1 MRIKIINEKLSNYN
15 DEYKVQSMNYDM
27 VVVDDNNER
36 TAVNIE
42 DVKLIPETDIDKL
55 IVSYSDI
62 LKIKLNNYI
71 SAALYAALIEGIEGE
86 TNRRLDSLEVLKD
99 EYKISK
105 RGIWE
110 KKLVLVVNKS
120 IPLDITIV
128 GEKYAHKFSIT
139 FKEINLNDFI
149 EGCYENIKHIKKEI
163 EEKEKS
169 VDRYKHMLNDVLKNS
184 VASENN
190 SRNKLVS
197 GM

>member
-42 DVKLIPETDIDKL
+42 DVKLIPETNIDKL
-55 IVSYSDI
+55 IVNYSDI

-120 IPLDITIV
+120 IPLDVTVI
-128 GEKYAHKFSIT
+128 GEKYADKFSIT
-139 FKEINLNDFI
+139 FKKINLNDFI
-149 EGCYENIKHIKKEI
+149 EGCFENIKHIKKEI

-169 VDRYKHMLNDVLKNS
+169 IDRYKHMLNDVLNNS

-190 SRNKLVS
+190 SKNKLVS

>member
-15 DEYKVQSMNYDM
+15 DEYKVQGMNYDM

-42 DVKLIPETDIDKL
+42 DVELIPETDIDKL

-62 LKIKLNNYI
+62 LKVKLNNYI

-86 TNRRLDSLEVLKD
+86 TNSRLDSLEVLKD

-105 RGIWE
+105 RGVWD
-110 KKLVLVVNKS
+110 KRLVLVVNNS
-120 IPLDITIV
+120 IPLDVTII
-128 GEKYAHKFSIT
+128 GEKYADKFSIT

-149 EGCYENIKHIKKEI
+149 EGCFENIKHIKREI

-190 SRNKLVS
+190 SKNKLVS

>member
-42 DVKLIPETDIDKL
+42 DVKLIPETKIDKL

-62 LKIKLNNYI
+62 LKVKLNNYI

-86 TNRRLDSLEVLKD
+86 TNSRLDSLEVLKD

-105 RGIWE
+105 RGIWD
-110 KKLVLVVNKS
+110 KKLVIVVNNS
-120 IPLDITIV
+120 IPLDVTVV
-128 GEKYAHKFSIT
+128 GEKYAEKFSIT

-149 EGCYENIKHIKKEI
+149 EGCFENIKHIKKEI

-169 VDRYKHMLNDVLKNS
+169 IDRYKHMLNDVLKNS

-190 SRNKLVS
+190 SKNKLVS